1 MSQLSY
7 EEITTEPLPVI
18 IEEIEQKTLYNKA
31 INFVIDNKET
41 IIIVILTI
49 IIGIILY
56 NLGKKSKINKTDD
69 ELVKTQKY
77 LEFMH
82 KKLVEYKTAYE
93 DVNHEFENYKKTMN
107 NDTSIE
113 QHEEEI
119 VDPADIIPPEF

>member
-1 MSQLSY
+1 MSY